1 MKLTLEVTSK
11 EEAVE
16 AIKVLEAYSGSTVAA
31 KAVETKE
38 EIKAEEPKK
47 VPAKKTPTKKVE
59 KQVEETEDDTSDEE
73 QVETEKSDID
83 LKQLTAIAKEAV
95 ERTDR
100 NAAKDVISKYGSK
113 LSEVDE
119 SDYSALAV
127 ELEALGA

>member
-16 AIKVLEAYSGSTVAA
+16 AIKVLQAYSGSTVAA

-38 EIKAEEPKK
+38 EVKAEEPKK

-119 SDYSALAV
+119 SDYFALAA

>member
-38 EIKAEEPKK
+38 EVKAEEPKK
-47 VPAKKTPTKKVE
+47 STTKPKTTKATKK
-59 KQVEETEDDTSDEE
+59 VEETEDDTS
-73 QVETEKSDID
+73 EKSDID

-119 SDYSALAV
+119 SDYSALAT